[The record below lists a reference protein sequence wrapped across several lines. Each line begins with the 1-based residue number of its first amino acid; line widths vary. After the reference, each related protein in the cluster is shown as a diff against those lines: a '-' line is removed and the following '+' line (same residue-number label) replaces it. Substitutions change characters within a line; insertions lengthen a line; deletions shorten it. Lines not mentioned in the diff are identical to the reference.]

1 MRFVFKLQALLN
13 WRRNLEELSQIRLTE
28 KLKQLR
34 AEEEEIQR
42 LITQRSVYGQEL
54 KEKSVQGLKVGE
66 YLSYQDYFEKSYE
79 DLLCREERKMITLRE
94 IETERE
100 KLLAFT
106 KQRKILEKLKSNRSK
121 KFSYQL
127 EREDQLR
134 NDEKVL
140 SRYYSSP
147 KVNLF

>member
-1 MRFVFKLQALLN
+1 MRFVFKFQALLN
-13 WRRNLEELSQIRLTE
+13 WKKNLEELSQMRLAE

-42 LITQRSVYGQEL
+42 LITHRSAYGQEL

-79 DLLCREERKMITLRE
+79 DLLCREERKMMTFRE
-94 IETERE
+94 IEAERE

-106 KQRKILEKLKSNRSK
+106 KQRKILEKLKENRLK

-127 EREDQLR
+127 EREDRLR
-134 NDEKVL
+134 NDERVI
-140 SRYYSSP
+140 SRHYSSP

>member
-134 NDEKVL
+134 NDEKVI